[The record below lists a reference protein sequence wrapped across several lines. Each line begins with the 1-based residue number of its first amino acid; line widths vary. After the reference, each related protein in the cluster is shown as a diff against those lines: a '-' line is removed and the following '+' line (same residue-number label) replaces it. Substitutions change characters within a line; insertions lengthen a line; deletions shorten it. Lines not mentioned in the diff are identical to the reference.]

1 MQVTIHLAAM
11 IITLRTM
18 KYIASAKQNHSNTT
32 SNMKTTEELNKEA
45 LDALE
50 SALNNCGFNPN
61 EFIKE
66 TNTWHRYLQNEL
78 VKLAR
83 AIIKNAASDD
93 YKFDGRNEWAHV
105 TSKEILKN
113 NPYL

>member
-1 MQVTIHLAAM
+1 
-11 IITLRTM
+11 
-18 KYIASAKQNHSNTT
+18 
-32 SNMKTTEELNKEA
+32 MKTTEELNKEA

-50 SALNNCGFNPN
+50 SAINNCGFNPN

>member
-1 MQVTIHLAAM
+1 MTEDQKDYLMNNILTEDQVKEFKEYLISHP
-11 IITLRTM
+11 
-18 KYIASAKQNHSNTT
+18 STT
-32 SNMKTTEELNKEA
+32 DDRNQTAIN
-45 LDALE
+45 ALE
-50 SALNNCGFNPN
+50 NAINNCGFNPN

-105 TSKEILKN
+105 ISKEILEN